1 MEQIAKLDK
10 KTLSGVTEMKDNLSG
25 LRSDN
30 EMHMYKTIIADHALI
45 RYSLKER
52 REIQQTGMWIK
63 ITYVY

>member
-1 MEQIAKLDK
+1 MEEVAKLDK

-30 EMHMYKTIIADHALI
+30 EMHMYKTIIADHAFI

-52 REIQQTGMWIK
+52 REI
-63 ITYVY
+63 

>member
-1 MEQIAKLDK
+1 MEEIAKFDK

-30 EMHMYKTIIADHALI
+30 EMHMYKTIIAENAFL
-45 RYSLKER
+45 RNSLKER
-52 REIQQTGMWIK
+52 RKIQQTGMWIK